1 MTLGPGVAIQ
11 NQSFAVAIESSGFDG
26 LDGLIGYAT
35 REMLSF
41 RVLIEVS
48 CTQHWSRRLDVR

>member
-35 REMLSF
+35 REFEFLCF

-48 CTQHWSRRLDVR
+48 CT